1 MKQTIY
7 RRKELIGVKRL
18 QKMPKKINFQNSTFT
33 YSHKE
38 PNGVTGW
45 NYYFYDGNPYDLHT
59 TQLVVI

>member
-7 RRKELIGVKRL
+7 RRKELLGVKRL
-18 QKMPKKINFQNSTFT
+18 QKMPKKINFQNSIFM

-38 PNGVTGW
+38 GTDLGGF
-45 NYYFYDGNPYDLHT
+45 NYYFYDGNPYDTDT

>member
-7 RRKELIGVKRL
+7 RRKELLGVKRL
-18 QKMPKKINFQNSTFT
+18 QKMPKKINFQNSNFV

-38 PNGVTGW
+38 ATGLGGY
-45 NYYFYDGNPYDLHT
+45 NYYFYDGNPYDIQT